1 MIPRETIERIYA
13 AAKIEE
19 VVGSYVSLKK
29 RGANLLGLCPFHH
42 EKTGSFTVSPSKGIY
57 KCFGCGASGQAVR
70 FIMEIEQCSY
80 IEAIKHLANRY
91 HITIEE
97 RELTAEEK
105 QKQDD
110 RESMLVVNDFASK
123 WFQSQLWD
131 TQEGVAVGLGYLRQ
145 RGIREDIIKKFQLG
159 YSPERAKLWEAAKQ
173 AGYQNRYLTNDP
185 QSNIG
190 TGLCLMDDKGG
201 LYDRFRGRVIFPFF
215 SVSGK
220 VTGFA
225 GRLIKHSDKAGKYV
239 NSPTSIL
246 YEKKHELYGFYQ
258 AKHAIRRED
267 CCYLVEGQLD
277 VIQLVQSGIE
287 NVVASGGTSLTE
299 PQVRLLHRFTD
310 NVTILYDGDNA
321 GIKAALRGMD
331 MMLEEGINVKVLLL
345 PEGED
350 PDSFA
355 RKHDATEVLDY
366 IKRNQK
372 DIIRFQAQLLS
383 DEAAS
388 DPIKRAEMI
397 EQILRSI
404 AIIPDIIK
412 RQVYIKDCANTL
424 DLQEAIL
431 TRKVIELRK
440 KYLEEQRK
448 KKPTD
453 SQHTTADTSSTS
465 SASSA
470 ESATPTVSVASAP
483 ALSTKEM
490 NVQNL
495 MQLIVRYGEV
505 VLYQQDDRLIRVGE
519 YIIQELR
526 KDNFNMENPMYELI
540 IDEYIA
546 HYQEPNWVAATYY
559 QYHTNIELS
568 QFAVEML
575 TDKYQLSRMYARQA
589 VSENVVKEVEM
600 PSDLDI
606 LPDLVHR
613 MLLELKY
620 TLVNERISALQKML
634 EMATQ
639 QGNWELQRD
648 ILAQQ
653 PLLNSIR
660 QNICKLLGNR
670 VIVK

>member
-1 MIPRETIERIYA
+1 
-13 AAKIEE
+13 
-19 VVGSYVSLKK
+19 
-29 RGANLLGLCPFHH
+29 
-42 EKTGSFTVSPSKGIY
+42 
-57 KCFGCGASGQAVR
+57 
-70 FIMEIEQCSY
+70 
-80 IEAIKHLANRY
+80 
-91 HITIEE
+91 
-97 RELTAEEK
+97 
-105 QKQDD
+105 
-110 RESMLVVNDFASK
+110 
-123 WFQSQLWD
+123 
-131 TQEGVAVGLGYLRQ
+131 
-145 RGIREDIIKKFQLG
+145 
-159 YSPERAKLWEAAKQ
+159 
-173 AGYQNRYLTNDP
+173 
-185 QSNIG
+185 
-190 TGLCLMDDKGG
+190 
-201 LYDRFRGRVIFPFF
+201 
-215 SVSGK
+215 
-220 VTGFA
+220 
-225 GRLIKHSDKAGKYV
+225 
-239 NSPTSIL
+239 
-246 YEKKHELYGFYQ
+246 
-258 AKHAIRRED
+258 
-267 CCYLVEGQLD
+267 
-277 VIQLVQSGIE
+277 
-287 NVVASGGTSLTE
+287 
-299 PQVRLLHRFTD
+299 
-310 NVTILYDGDNA
+310 
-321 GIKAALRGMD
+321 
-331 MMLEEGINVKVLLL
+331 
-345 PEGED
+345 
-350 PDSFA
+350 
-355 RKHDATEVLDY
+355 
-366 IKRNQK
+366 
-372 DIIRFQAQLLS
+372 
-383 DEAAS
+383 
-388 DPIKRAEMI
+388 
-397 EQILRSI
+397 
-404 AIIPDIIK
+404 
-412 RQVYIKDCANTL
+412 
-424 DLQEAIL
+424 
-431 TRKVIELRK
+431 VIELRK

-526 KDNFNMENPMYELI
+526 KDNFNVENPMYELI

-606 LPDLVHR
+606 LPDLVQR